1 MKSFLSASIL
11 ACLLCLQ
18 VQSMRHLFLNWGDWK
33 NAIPVIEM
41 WVGSA
46 KSRVRMKIDM
56 AATVTQLVCS
66 DVMGQNYNNQASATF
81 ELVSCG
87 DAVAPGCACEN
98 GIC

>member
-1 MKSFLSASIL
+1 
-11 ACLLCLQ
+11 
-18 VQSMRHLFLNWGDWK
+18 
-33 NAIPVIEM
+33 
-41 WVGSA
+41 
-46 KSRVRMKIDM
+46 MKIDM

-66 DVMGQNYNNQASATF
+66 DVSSQYYNNEASATF